1 MATGGL
7 VATSFAS
14 MLEAMSREAG
24 LEVEGNVRRLRRV
37 VGGGASRGA
46 RHGALP
52 QQLPLYLY
60 VAVRQLYRTY
70 LTVTWEVS
78 QLAELDGTAPG
89 ALERLSRTHLV
100 HRIHRGGGDFALIGR
115 VCLALAPHAESS
127 AEVADAERVLRSWT
141 DREAHLFRMLVPLAN
156 YLEALS
162 QELAQLTHPE
172 AIVARVKEAQ
182 RELAPARRQLAT
194 TSRLLHA
201 LAEELKPLAGSSP
214 SVVSSPS
221 TDHREGL
228 MNKERH
234 TPPKSDAAPAAHRP
248 EVAPC

>member
-7 VATSFAS
+7 VAASFAS
-14 MLEAMSREAG
+14 MLEAMSRAAG
-24 LEVEGNVRRLRRV
+24 LEVEGDVRRLRRV
-37 VGGGASRGA
+37 VGVDVSGGA
-46 RHGALP
+46 RHGAP
-52 QQLPLYLY
+52 PSQLPLYLY

-78 QLAELDGTAPG
+78 QLSELDGTAPG

-115 VCLALAPHAESS
+115 VCQALAPHAESS
-127 AEVADAERVLRSWT
+127 AEIADAERVLHAWT
-141 DREAHLFRMLVPLAN
+141 NREAHLFRMLVPLAN

-172 AIVARVKEAQ
+172 AIAIRVKEAQ

-194 TSRLLHA
+194 TSQLLRA

-214 SVVSSPS
+214 GVVSSPS
-221 TDHREGL
+221 MDHREGL
-228 MNKERH
+228 MNQERR
-234 TPPKSDAAPAAHRP
+234 TPPKSDVAPAARRP
-248 EVAPC
+248 EVASC